1 MGEFEKH
8 VTADYLRRAWAALR
22 EVNEL
27 SYALMAL
34 DGATRV
40 ADLGCGPGLD
50 AVHIAQRMLVDGK
63 VVGLDFSADMLDAAA
78 TLVQERGLADRVDLV
93 RGSVL
98 KMPFPDGH
106 FDAVRAM
113 RLFQVLP
120 QDTCPPQAVFAEMLR
135 VLRPDGRL
143 VLVDMDWGTA
153 SVDFPDIDLER
164 RMVEFFASKVRPN
177 GYAGRQFRGWMLGA
191 GMKNVTMQEFPR
203 VMHTLDDCPLGQW
216 LADEAL
222 RGKAVSD
229 EEARRWMDLLKAKAA
244 DGTLLVCA
252 NMVVAAGRKS

>member
-8 VTADYLRRAWAALR
+8 VTVDYLRRAWAALR

-27 SYALMAL
+27 SYKLMAL
-34 DGATRV
+34 DGAKRV

-50 AVHIAQRMLVDGK
+50 AVHIAQRMPVGGK
-63 VVGLDFSADMLDAAA
+63 VVGLDLSADMLEAAA
-78 TLVQERGLADRVDLV
+78 ALVKERGLADRVELV
-93 RGSVL
+93 RDSVL
-98 KMPFPDGH
+98 KLPFADGH

-120 QDTCPPQAVFAEMLR
+120 QDTCPPQVVFAEMLR
-135 VLRPDGRL
+135 VLRPGGRL

-164 RMVEFFASKVRPN
+164 RMVEFFARKVRPN
-177 GYAGRQFRGWMLGA
+177 GYVGRQFYGWMLGA
-191 GMKNVTMQEFPR
+191 GMKDVAMQEFPR
-203 VMHTLDDCPLGQW
+203 VMHSLDDCPLGQW

-222 RGKAVSD
+222 RGKAVS
-229 EEARRWMDLLKAKAA
+229 EADACRWMDVLKAKEA
-244 DGTLLVCA
+244 DGKLLVSA